1 MVKIDGK
8 KLRKEVNEKGLE
20 ITRISE
26 ENGYNIGWIT
36 SAIKRNVA
44 SPAMLVILERH
55 GISLDDIKPD
65 DSEEVKEVRNVP
77 ENAICNMTSDELYRV
92 IYAAVVNA
100 LDGMDNRRGVVGET

>member
-8 KLRKEVNEKGLE
+8 KLHAKIREKDLNMSKV
-20 ITRISE
+20 SE
-26 ENGYNIGWIT
+26 ENGYSIGWIG

-44 SPAMLVILERH
+44 SPALLVVLERY
-55 GISLDDIKPD
+55 GITFDDIKPD
-65 DSEEVKEVRNVP
+65 DAEEVKEVRNVP

-100 LDGMDNRRGVVGET
+100 LDGTDNRRGVVQ